1 MGRVAR
7 RGAAAAVVAMM
18 VMAGC
23 GSGSSGPSQAELLDP
38 TNSPIA
44 KLLGYDISPADQKVK
59 QLETE
64 QAVADCMKD
73 EGWEYKPQDYSSMGG
88 NTAWEDEYA
97 EQMADPVA
105 YGEKYGYGIVRQND
119 LNNQMNEDGVNTYED
134 PNQDYLNSLSM
145 EESQAYQEALY
156 GKQSMEPM
164 DDSEEY
170 IPPPIEEQGCYGKA
184 NAEVYGA
191 AMSDPDIQTK
201 MNDFY
206 ENAENDPDLVA
217 AGKVWATCMSEI
229 DQSYEW
235 KTPDDI
241 WNDLYNRLQEAQGYT
256 PTTYE
261 DGSTGFDSPMDADG
275 NYVEPEVDEGKIEQL
290 RTDEIAIWADDFK
303 CQGEAKILQVRR
315 DVEQRLVD
323 DLLEEFPELGGE

>member
-1 MGRVAR
+1 MGRFAR
-7 RGAAAAVVAMM
+7 RGAAAAVVAML

-38 TNSPIA
+38 MNSPMA

-59 QLETE
+59 QLEAE

-73 EGWEYKPQDYSSMGG
+73 EGWEYKPVDYSSMSSS
-88 NTAWEDEYA
+88 TAWEDEYA

-105 YGEKYGYGIVRQND
+105 YGEKYGYGIVRQYELSD
-119 LNNQMNEDGVNTYED
+119 QMNEDGDSSYVD
-134 PNQDYLNSLSM
+134 PNQDYLESLSM
-145 EESQAYQEALY
+145 AESEAYQEALY

-164 DDSEEY
+164 GDSDEY

-184 NAEVYGA
+184 SAEVYGA

-206 ENAENDPDLVA
+206 ENAQNDPEIVA
-217 AGKVWATCMSEI
+217 ANKVWATCMSDI

-241 WNDLYNRLQEAQGYT
+241 WGDLYDRLSVAQGYT
-256 PTTYE
+256 MTTDE
-261 DGSTGFDSPMDADG
+261 DGSTHSEPTMDADG
-275 NYVEPEVDEGKIEQL
+275 NYVEPEVDEAKIEQL
-290 RTDEIAIWADDFK
+290 RTDEIAIWADDFT

-315 DVEQRLVD
+315 DIEQRMAD

>member
-1 MGRVAR
+1 MGRGAR
-7 RGAAAAVVAMM
+7 RGTAAAVIAML

-23 GSGSSGPSQAELLDP
+23 GSESSGPSQAELLDP
-38 TNSPIA
+38 MNSPMA

-73 EGWEYKPQDYSSMGG
+73 EGWEYKPQDYSSMSS
-88 NTAWEDEYA
+88 NTAWEDEFA
-97 EQMADPVA
+97 EQTADPVA
-105 YGEKYGYGIVRQND
+105 YGEKYGYGIVRQNE
-119 LNNQMNEDGVNTYED
+119 LNDQMMNEDGGSTYVD
-134 PNQDYLNSLSM
+134 PNQDYLNSLTM
-145 EESQAYQEALY
+145 EESQAYQKALY
-156 GKQSMEPM
+156 GNQSMG
-164 DDSEEY
+164 DGSEEFV
-170 IPPPIEEQGCYGKA
+170 PPPIEEQGCYGKA

-201 MNDFY
+201 MQDFY
-206 ENAENDPDLVA
+206 ENAQNDPEIVA
-217 AGKVWATCMSEI
+217 ANKVWATCMSDI

-235 KTPDDI
+235 KSPDDI

-275 NYVEPEVDEGKIEQL
+275 NYVEPEVDEAKIEQL
-290 RTDEIAIWADDFK
+290 RTDEIAIWADDFT

-315 DVEQRLVD
+315 DIEQRMAD

>member
-1 MGRVAR
+1 MGRFAR
-7 RGAAAAVVAMM
+7 RGAAAAVVAML

-38 TNSPIA
+38 MNSPMA

-73 EGWEYKPQDYSSMGG
+73 EGWEYKPVDYSSMSSG
-88 NTAWEDEYA
+88 TAWEDEYA

-119 LNNQMNEDGVNTYED
+119 LSDQMNEDGGSSYVD
-134 PNQDYLNSLSM
+134 PNQDYLESLSM
-145 EESQAYQEALY
+145 DESQAYQEALY

-164 DDSEEY
+164 GDSDEY

-191 AMSDPDIQTK
+191 AMSDPDFQTK

-206 ENAENDPDLVA
+206 ENAQNDPEIVA
-217 AGKVWATCMSEI
+217 ANKVWATCMSAI

-241 WNDLYNRLQEAQGYT
+241 WSDLYDRLSVAQGYT
-256 PTTYE
+256 MMTDE
-261 DGSTGFDSPMDADG
+261 DGSTYSEPTMDADG
-275 NYVEPEVDEGKIEQL
+275 NYVEPEVDEAKIEQL
-290 RTDEIAIWADDFK
+290 RTDEIAIWADDFR

-315 DVEQRLVD
+315 DIEQRMAD

>member
-1 MGRVAR
+1 MGTGAR
-7 RGAAAAVVAMM
+7 RGAAAAVVAML

-44 KLLGYDISPADQKVK
+44 KLLGYDISLADQKVK

-119 LNNQMNEDGVNTYED
+119 LNDQMNEDGGNSYVD

-145 EESQAYQEALY
+145 EEIQAYQEALY

-164 DDSEEY
+164 GDSDEY
-170 IPPPIEEQGCYGKA
+170 VPPPIEEQGCYGKA

-206 ENAENDPDLVA
+206 ENAQNDPEIVA
-217 AGKVWATCMSEI
+217 ANKVWATCMSDI

-241 WNDLYNRLQEAQGYT
+241 WGDLYDRLSVAQGYT
-256 PTTYE
+256 MTTDE
-261 DGSTGFDSPMDADG
+261 DGSTYSEPTMDADG
-275 NYVEPEVDEGKIEQL
+275 NYVEPEVDEAKIEQL
-290 RTDEIAIWADDFK
+290 RNDEIAIWADDFT

-315 DVEQRLVD
+315 DIEQRMAD